1 MIIDVKQAYREL
13 AFDQELVHVAR
24 AKANISILRASTI
37 PFTVEPSGLVKVR
50 CQGYPAIE
58 FDCGQ
63 GRWTVGNR
71 TMMGSAESLI
81 DFLKVRAMK

>member
-37 PFTVEPSGLVKVR
+37 PFHSRALGACEGALSGL
-50 CQGYPAIE
+50 
-58 FDCGQ
+58 
-63 GRWTVGNR
+63 
-71 TMMGSAESLI
+71 SSH
-81 DFLKVRAMK
+81 